1 MPCYVYHCH
10 SCNTHFQV
18 RHGMKEAQNKCLRC
32 DDNGH
37 LTRVPQIPS
46 IVQSETVEDHK
57 TGRVTEECIGDNQQ
71 LLRDMKEEAR
81 NQIYED

>member
-18 RHGMKEAQNKCLRC
+18 RHGMKEAQNK
-32 DDNGH
+32 
-37 LTRVPQIPS
+37 
-46 IVQSETVEDHK
+46 TVEDHK

>member
-32 DDNGH
+32 DDNG
-37 LTRVPQIPS
+37 
-46 IVQSETVEDHK
+46 QSETVEDHK